1 MPDVG
6 PSWSDDPDEPARLES
21 SVALVTFALTNER
34 VHPSQRK
41 RLLNEA
47 IWFVTERG
55 SVSRKYL
62 LRYRTPAALHIQ
74 ASMKPSA
81 ATKLL
86 HHEHVQ
92 PRKILVQQLLQPG
105 ADVAALL
112 AGAVACVVTR
122 EEHKLLNAHA
132 DKIGWA
138 RYAAAG
144 LTVVDLA
151 SQQPLDVVGPSPAGS
166 AWFARGEDDFPS

>member
-1 MPDVG
+1 MPNLG
-6 PSWSDDPDEPARLES
+6 PSWSNDGDEAARLAS
-21 SVALVTFALTNER
+21 SVAQATFALTDKC
-34 VHPSQRK
+34 VHVDHRK

-62 LRYRTPAALHIQ
+62 LRYRTNGALAIQ
-74 ASMKPSA
+74 ASMTPSA
-81 ATKLL
+81 AAKLL

-92 PRKILVQQLLQPG
+92 PRKGLVQQLLQPG

-122 EEHKLLNAHA
+122 DEHKLLSAHE
-132 DKIGWA
+132 DKVGWA
-138 RYAAAG
+138 RYVAAG

-151 SQQPLDVVGPSPAGS
+151 SNQPLDLAGQSPVVSASFAAAGDVVGK
-166 AWFARGEDDFPS
+166 